1 MNQTILAGALS
12 AVSLSLAALF
22 YLIFGFFVILCQWL
36 GEDLE
41 PFEFSDNHI
50 IDNIVFVISLR
61 TSGLLYGRIAFLHS
75 VGLKSGMECKAI

>member
-1 MNQTILAGALS
+1 M
-12 AVSLSLAALF
+12 V
-22 YLIFGFFVILCQWL
+22 LCQ
-36 GEDLE
+36 GVRESLE

-75 VGLKSGMECKAI
+75 VGLKSGMECRAYNSIYQ